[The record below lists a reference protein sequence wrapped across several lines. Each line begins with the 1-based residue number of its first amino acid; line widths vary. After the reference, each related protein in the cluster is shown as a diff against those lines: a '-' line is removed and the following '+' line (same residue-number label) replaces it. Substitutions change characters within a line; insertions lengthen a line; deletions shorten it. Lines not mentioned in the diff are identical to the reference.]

1 MHPSCAQPY
10 LTWCVFGDSSH
21 LGKPSYAERGLAEV
35 DYKVYWDMFVWPK
48 WKEHGVLRAG
58 SFDKS
63 PLQLD
68 ALVLP
73 SDQVAKVLATGWFS
87 LRS

>member
-1 MHPSCAQPY
+1 
-10 LTWCVFGDSSH
+10 VFGDSSH